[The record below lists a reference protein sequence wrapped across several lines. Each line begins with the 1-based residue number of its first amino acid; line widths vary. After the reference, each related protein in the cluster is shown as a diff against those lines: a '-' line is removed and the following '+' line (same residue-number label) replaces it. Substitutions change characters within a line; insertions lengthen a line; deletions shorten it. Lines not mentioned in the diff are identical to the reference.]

1 MGSEAIH
8 FEALRKQMIVDRR
21 NALNIQKKKHVPPF
35 QSHYTTYELP
45 KDDMHVPREPT
56 LQAEPTVHEFTCLK
70 CKTPWKFVSMQDI
83 HGNSSASF
91 RIDNSDYSAKQR
103 KRFNNIDYLS
113 QW

>member
-8 FEALRKQMIVDRR
+8 FEALRKQLVMDRR
-21 NALNIQKKKHVPPF
+21 NALNIRKKHHVPPF

-45 KDDMHVPREPT
+45 KDDMYVQREAT
-56 LQAEPTVHEFTCLK
+56 LEAKPTVHEFTCLK
-70 CKTPWKFVSMQDI
+70 CQTPWKFVSSNDI

-91 RIDNSDYSAKQR
+91 RIDNSTYSSKQG
-103 KRFNNIDYLS
+103 KRFNNVDYIS